1 MKRILLGSSALVGIA
16 LFASTASAQVTV
28 RLGGFVNF
36 EAGFLSD
43 DLIDS
48 LDEIVSGDDTDD
60 DGFDFRNDTE
70 VHIRAD
76 GKADNGLL
84 YGTKI
89 EIDSS
94 GTSLNYDEAVLYV
107 AGGWGRLELGD
118 EDGASDTLTIFAPVV
133 GIGQLDGDFADF
145 GAPDTLIKPVDS
157 SDSTKATYYTPR
169 FAGFQA
175 GISYAPQISD
185 GGDSVVLNGIND
197 IALTDAGDTPAG
209 GFYDDVV
216 EIGANYSTEISGFS
230 VAVGGGWT
238 FASAKDV
245 TIGGAPLDTEDL
257 NSWGGGAQVGFGG
270 FTVGGGYIQADLT
283 GDDADGWNAGIAY
296 ETGPFGVAVQYNDY
310 DTGGLASADVSLI
323 TGGATYTLAPGLTVG
338 ADLAWYDVEQV
349 GDDNEGWVGI
359 LSTRAA
365 F

>member
-1 MKRILLGSSALVGIA
+1 MKRILLGTSALAGVA

-43 DLIDS
+43 DIFDS
-48 LDEIVSGDDTDD
+48 LDEIVSGDDETN

-94 GTSLNYDEAVLYV
+94 GTSLNYDEANLYV

-118 EDGASDTLTIFAPVV
+118 EDGASDTLTVFAPVV
-133 GIGQLDGDFADF
+133 GIGQVDGDFADF
-145 GAPDTLIKPVDS
+145 GAPDVLIKPVDS

-175 GISYAPQISD
+175 GISYAPQIDD
-185 GGDSVVLNGIND
+185 GGDSVVLTGLD
-197 IALTDAGDTPAG
+197 DASAG
-209 GFYDDVV
+209 GGPYEDVV
-216 EIGANYSTEISGFS
+216 EIGASYTTDISGFS
-230 VAVGGGWT
+230 VALGGGWT
-238 FASAKDV
+238 FGSAKDATV
-245 TIGGAPLDTEDL
+245 GGVPVEGDDL

-283 GDDADGWNAGIAY
+283 GDDADGYNVGASY
-296 ETGPFGVAVQYNDY
+296 ENGPWGVAVQYSDY
-310 DTGGLASADVSLI
+310 DTGGLASADTSLI
-323 TGGATYTLAPGLTVG
+323 SGGATYTLAPGLSVS
-338 ADLAWYDVEQV
+338 ADLGWYDVEQV
-349 GDDNEGWVGI
+349 GDDNDGWIGI